1 MSQDSWIT
9 TAEAVRDF
17 RDQLDAEGRK
27 LVFTN
32 GCFDLLHAGHVRYLR
47 QARALGDGLVVALN
61 SDASVRAL
69 KGETR
74 PINNQE
80 DRAEILMALQSV
92 NGVVIFDDPR
102 VTKLIET
109 IRPHVYAKGGDYT
122 METLDA
128 GEREAL
134 IKAGSTICLL
144 PLVPGRSTTSTIERM
159 RAGEE
164 APAAAPEPAKA
175 PVSAPAAADAPVPGL
190 AVDPVPVPAS
200 EPASPEPAP
209 PEPVAIAVAVLPEP
223 GKVVTQSIPLPL
235 PLSEI
240 RRTNTQSIPPVEP
253 RKPATVTQGIP
264 RVVTTTIAPREET
277 LSIQSRATGAVPLSP
292 RITPLRLG
300 ILGSGQGTNFEAIQ
314 RAIDDGRLNAE
325 IAVVISDV
333 EGSRLLAKARES
345 GLSRVFVDPGPNPR
359 VLPAE
364 AQEEIYEQL
373 KAHEVQV
380 VVLTGFM
387 RVIKDPLLTGYKD
400 RIVNIH
406 PSLLPKFKGKAAWVQ
421 ALEEGEVETGCT
433 VHLVNAEVDGGK
445 ILAQAKVP
453 IHIGDTA
460 DDVFYRIQAEEHLLL
475 PEVLNNWRES
485 GLPVG

>member
-9 TAEAVRDF
+9 TVDAVRDF

-61 SDASVRAL
+61 SDSSVRTL
-69 KGETR
+69 KGESR
-74 PINNQE
+74 PINSQE

-92 NGVVIFDDPR
+92 NGVVIFDEPR
-102 VTKLIET
+102 ATKLIEA
-109 IRPHVYAKGGDYT
+109 IRPHIYAKGGDYT
-122 METLDA
+122 VETLDA

-134 IKAGSTICLL
+134 NKAGSTICLL

-159 RAGEE
+159 KQGE
-164 APAAAPEPAKA
+164 
-175 PVSAPAAADAPVPGL
+175 
-190 AVDPVPVPAS
+190 
-200 EPASPEPAP
+200 EPAP
-209 PEPVAIAVAVLPEP
+209 PTMAKAAVAPAVAPLPAPPATATPSGAVPVALVAEP

-235 PLSEI
+235 SEI
-240 RRTNTQSIPPVEP
+240 RKTNTQGIPLPLGEP

-264 RVVTTTIAPREET
+264 RVITTTVAPREEP

-292 RITPLRLG
+292 RVTPLRIG
-300 ILGSGQGTNFEAIQ
+300 VLGSGQGTNFEAIQ

-345 GLSRVFVDPGPNPR
+345 GLSRVFVDPGPNPKM
-359 VLPAE
+359 LPIE

-373 KAHEVQV
+373 RAHQVQV

-387 RVIKDPLLTGYKD
+387 RVIKDPLLSGYKD

-433 VHLVNAEVDGGK
+433 VHLVNEEVDGGK

-475 PEVLNNWRES
+475 PDVLNNWRER

>member
-9 TAEAVRDF
+9 TVDAVRDF

-61 SDASVRAL
+61 SDASVRTL
-69 KGETR
+69 KGDSR
-74 PINNQE
+74 PINSQE

-92 NGVVIFDDPR
+92 NGVVIFDEPR
-102 VTKLIET
+102 VTKLIEE

-122 METLDA
+122 MESLDA

-144 PLVPGRSTTSTIERM
+144 PLVPGRSTTSTIDRM
-159 RAGEE
+159 RKGEE
-164 APAAAPEPAKA
+164 SSPPAAATPSDEAVAVVVPVTLPEPAKA
-175 PVSAPAAADAPVPGL
+175 
-190 AVDPVPVPAS
+190 
-200 EPASPEPAP
+200 
-209 PEPVAIAVAVLPEP
+209 
-223 GKVVTQSIPLPL
+223 VTQSIPL
-235 PLSEI
+235 SEI
-240 RRTNTQSIPPVEP
+240 RKTNTQSIPPLEP

-264 RVVTTTIAPREET
+264 KVITTTIAPREET

-292 RITPLRLG
+292 RVMPLRLG

-359 VLPAE
+359 VLPTE

-373 KAHEVQV
+373 KAHQVQV

-387 RVIKDPLLTGYKD
+387 RVIKDPLLSGYKD

-406 PSLLPKFKGKAAWVQ
+406 PSLLPKYKGKAAWVQ

-433 VHLVNAEVDGGK
+433 VHLVNEEVDGGK
-445 ILAQAKVP
+445 VLAQARVP

-475 PEVLNNWRES
+475 PEVLNNWREA

>member
-69 KGETR
+69 KGESR

-102 VTKLIET
+102 VTRLIET

-144 PLVPGRSTTSTIERM
+144 PLVPGRSTTGTLERM
-159 RAGEE
+159 RAGEGAPGP
-164 APAAAPEPAKA
+164 APAKTPEPAAETAVPMAVA
-175 PVSAPAAADAPVPGL
+175 PDAGAA
-190 AVDPVPVPAS
+190 
-200 EPASPEPAP
+200 ESP
-209 PEPVAIAVAVLPEP
+209 AIAVAVLPEP

-235 PLSEI
+235 SEI
-240 RRTNTQSIPPVEP
+240 RKANTQSIPPVEP
-253 RKPATVTQGIP
+253 RKAATVTQGIP
-264 RVVTTTIAPREET
+264 RVITTTIAPRDET

-292 RITPLRLG
+292 RVTPLRLG

-359 VLPAE
+359 MLPQE

-387 RVIKDPLLTGYKD
+387 RVIKDPLLSGYRD

-433 VHLVNAEVDGGK
+433 VHLVNEEIDGGK

>member
-9 TAEAVRDF
+9 TVDAVRDF

-61 SDASVRAL
+61 SDESVRKL
-69 KGETR
+69 KGEAR
-74 PINNQE
+74 PINSQE

-102 VTKLIET
+102 VTKLIDA

-128 GEREAL
+128 SEREAL
-134 IKAGSTICLL
+134 VNAGATICLL
-144 PLVPGRSTTSTIERM
+144 PLVAGRSTTGTIERM
-159 RAGEE
+159 QKGEALPLPAAPAPAPAPVVPAPPPAPVEE
-164 APAAAPEPAKA
+164 APVAAAEPTKA
-175 PVSAPAAADAPVPGL
+175 
-190 AVDPVPVPAS
+190 
-200 EPASPEPAP
+200 
-209 PEPVAIAVAVLPEP
+209 
-223 GKVVTQSIPLPL
+223 VTQSIPLAVPSKAVTQSIPL
-235 PLSEI
+235 AVTAKAVTQSIPLVEAV
-240 RRTNTQSIPPVEP
+240 RRSNTQGIPPVEP
-253 RKPATVTQGIP
+253 RKSATVTQGIP
-264 RVVTTTIAPREET
+264 RVATTTISPREEAM
-277 LSIQSRATGAVPLSP
+277 SIQSRATGAVPLAP
-292 RITPLRLG
+292 RVVPLRLG

-325 IAVVISDV
+325 IAVVISDI
-333 EGSRLLAKARES
+333 EGSRLLAKAREA
-345 GLSRVFVDPGPNPR
+345 GLSRVFVDPGPDAKL
-359 VLPAE
+359 LPTE
-364 AQEEIYEQL
+364 AQEEIFEQL
-373 KAHEVQV
+373 KAHQVQV

-387 RVIKDPLLTGYKD
+387 RVIKDPLLSGYRD

-421 ALEEGEVETGCT
+421 ALEEGELETGCT
-433 VHLVNAEVDGGK
+433 VHLVNEEIDSGK

-460 DDVFYRIQAEEHLLL
+460 DDVFYRIQAEEHRLL
-475 PEVLNNWRES
+475 PEVLNNWRET

>member
-102 VTKLIET
+102 VTKLIEV

-122 METLDA
+122 LETLDM

-144 PLVPGRSTTSTIERM
+144 PLVPGRSTTSTIGRM

-164 APAAAPEPAKA
+164 APVPVLSKASSATPTDSVPPAPALVAEAAPEPAAAEAAAPEP
-175 PVSAPAAADAPVPGL
+175 
-190 AVDPVPVPAS
+190 
-200 EPASPEPAP
+200 
-209 PEPVAIAVAVLPEP
+209 AIAVAVLPEP

-235 PLSEI
+235 SEI
-240 RRTNTQSIPPVEP
+240 RKANTQSIPPVEP
-253 RKPATVTQGIP
+253 RKPVTVTQGIP
-264 RVVTTTIAPREET
+264 RVITTTIAPREET

-292 RITPLRLG
+292 RVTPLRLG

-345 GLSRVFVDPGPNPR
+345 GLSRVFVDPGPDPR
-359 VLPAE
+359 VLPLE
-364 AQEEIYEQL
+364 AQEEIFEQL

-421 ALEEGEVETGCT
+421 ALEEGEVETGCS

>member
-9 TAEAVRDF
+9 TADAVRDF

-69 KGETR
+69 KGESR

-102 VTKLIET
+102 VTKLIEI

-122 METLDA
+122 LETLDA
-128 GEREAL
+128 DEREAL

-144 PLVPGRSTTSTIERM
+144 PLVPGRSTTGTLQRM
-159 RAGEE
+159 RAGEV
-164 APAAAPEPAKA
+164 APAPTAAKAPEPAED
-175 PVSAPAAADAPVPGL
+175 AAAPMPVL
-190 AVDPVPVPAS
+190 
-200 EPASPEPAP
+200 PEPAA
-209 PEPVAIAVAVLPEP
+209 PESPAIAVAVLPEP

-235 PLSEI
+235 SEI
-240 RRTNTQSIPPVEP
+240 RKANTQSIPPVEP

-264 RVVTTTIAPREET
+264 RVITTTIAPREET

-292 RITPLRLG
+292 RVTPLRLG

-359 VLPAE
+359 VLPQE

-387 RVIKDPLLTGYKD
+387 RVIKDPLLSGYKD

-433 VHLVNAEVDGGK
+433 VHLVNEEVDGGR

>member
-1 MSQDSWIT
+1 M
-9 TAEAVRDF
+9 AKAAV
-17 RDQLDAEGRK
+17 
-27 LVFTN
+27 
-32 GCFDLLHAGHVRYLR
+32 
-47 QARALGDGLVVALN
+47 
-61 SDASVRAL
+61 
-69 KGETR
+69 
-74 PINNQE
+74 
-80 DRAEILMALQSV
+80 
-92 NGVVIFDDPR
+92 
-102 VTKLIET
+102 
-109 IRPHVYAKGGDYT
+109 
-122 METLDA
+122 
-128 GEREAL
+128 
-134 IKAGSTICLL
+134 
-144 PLVPGRSTTSTIERM
+144 
-159 RAGEE
+159 
-164 APAAAPEPAKA
+164 APAVAP
-175 PVSAPAAADAPVPGL
+175 L
-190 AVDPVPVPAS
+190 
-200 EPASPEPAP
+200 PAP
-209 PEPVAIAVAVLPEP
+209 PATATPSGAVPVALVAEP

-235 PLSEI
+235 SEI
-240 RRTNTQSIPPVEP
+240 RKTNTQGIPLPLGEP

-264 RVVTTTIAPREET
+264 RVITTTVAPREEP

-292 RITPLRLG
+292 RVTPLRIG
-300 ILGSGQGTNFEAIQ
+300 VLGSGQGTNFEAIQ

-345 GLSRVFVDPGPNPR
+345 GLSRVFVDPGPNPKM
-359 VLPAE
+359 LPIE

-373 KAHEVQV
+373 RAHQVQV

-387 RVIKDPLLTGYKD
+387 RVIKDPLLSGYKD

-433 VHLVNAEVDGGK
+433 VHLVNEEVDGGK

-475 PEVLNNWRES
+475 PDVLNNWRER

>member
-9 TAEAVRDF
+9 TVDAVRDF

-61 SDASVRAL
+61 SDASVRGL
-69 KGETR
+69 KGESR
-74 PINNQE
+74 PVNSQE

-92 NGVVIFDDPR
+92 NGVVIFDEPR
-102 VTKLIET
+102 ATRLIEA
-109 IRPHVYAKGGDYT
+109 IRPHIYAKGGDYT
-122 METLDA
+122 VETLDP

-134 IKAGSTICLL
+134 NKAGSTICLL

-159 RAGEE
+159 KQGEE
-164 APAAAPEPAKA
+164 SAPPTVAKA
-175 PVSAPAAADAPVPGL
+175 SPVPPATPSPSG
-190 AVDPVPVPAS
+190 AVPVAL
-200 EPASPEPAP
+200 
-209 PEPVAIAVAVLPEP
+209 VMEP
-223 GKVVTQSIPLPL
+223 GKVVTQSIPLP
-235 PLSEI
+235 EI
-240 RRTNTQSIPPVEP
+240 IKTNTQGIPLVEP

-264 RVVTTTIAPREET
+264 RVITAAIATREEP

-292 RITPLRLG
+292 RVTPLRLG

-333 EGSRLLAKARES
+333 EGSRLLAKAREA
-345 GLSRVFVDPGPNPR
+345 GLSRVFVDPGPNPK
-359 VLPAE
+359 VLPPE

-373 KAHEVQV
+373 KAHQVQV

-387 RVIKDPLLTGYKD
+387 RVIKAPLLTGYKD

-433 VHLVNAEVDGGK
+433 VHLVNEEVDGGK

-460 DDVFYRIQAEEHLLL
+460 DDVFYRIQAEEHTLL
-475 PEVLNNWRES
+475 PEVLNNWRER

>member
-69 KGETR
+69 KGEAR
-74 PINNQE
+74 PINHQE

-102 VTKLIET
+102 VTKLIEI

-122 METLDA
+122 LETLDA

-144 PLVPGRSTTSTIERM
+144 PLVPGRSTTNTIGRM
-159 RAGEE
+159 RAGED
-164 APAAAPEPAKA
+164 APVPAPPKNTPPVAAAADDAPVPVSVPLPAAASVPAPELEPTAPEPA
-175 PVSAPAAADAPVPGL
+175 AA
-190 AVDPVPVPAS
+190 
-200 EPASPEPAP
+200 
-209 PEPVAIAVAVLPEP
+209 AVAVLQEP

-235 PLSEI
+235 SEI
-240 RRTNTQSIPPVEP
+240 RKTNTQSIPPVEP

-264 RVVTTTIAPREET
+264 RVITTTIAPREET

-292 RITPLRLG
+292 RVLPLRIG
-300 ILGSGQGTNFEAIQ
+300 VLGSGQGTNFEAIQ

-345 GLSRVFVDPGPNPR
+345 GLSRVFVDPGPNAR
-359 VLPAE
+359 VLPIE

-387 RVIKDPLLTGYKD
+387 RVIKDPLLSGYKD

-433 VHLVNAEVDGGK
+433 VHLVNAEVDGGRV
-445 ILAQAKVP
+445 LAQAKVP